1 LRTKSILS
9 LLMKK
14 LDSVNHSDINLY
26 HLSTSLKSM
35 QDRIDVIKALKSPT
49 SENNCLKIPIK
60 STQKE
65 LVINIPK
72 MFEAISFEHIMSDE
86 EKKIENNRQKQEE
99 RKLIKIDMPIED
111 HKYLHQKLEDFK
123 VTFTKDKSIEN
134 HSMLKIM
141 KLIGEFAKT
150 KNEEITQNA
159 QSSRLEQY
167 NKDDDKYI
175 DIIRDT
181 LQKEEMNYTYCT
193 QAVLCK
199 LRIPPDVFAKSEQ
212 EVISNPSLQFD
223 LLNSEMPEIDETP
236 IPALLTRDTTIE
248 IVKKANNIAFAKFRE
263 LNEKVQKIYPNLTHV
278 IVSCLSHDFI
288 LDAYGYNEA
297 EFKAAMYKYNVFD
310 DADLAAFMQ
319 TKQMELLAI

>member
-1 LRTKSILS
+1 
-9 LLMKK
+9 
-14 LDSVNHSDINLY
+14 
-26 HLSTSLKSM
+26 
-35 QDRIDVIKALKSPT
+35 
-49 SENNCLKIPIK
+49 
-60 STQKE
+60 
-65 LVINIPK
+65 
-72 MFEAISFEHIMSDE
+72 
-86 EKKIENNRQKQEE
+86 
-99 RKLIKIDMPIED
+99 
-111 HKYLHQKLEDFK
+111 
-123 VTFTKDKSIEN
+123 
-134 HSMLKIM
+134 
-141 KLIGEFAKT
+141 
-150 KNEEITQNA
+150 
-159 QSSRLEQY
+159 
-167 NKDDDKYI
+167 
-175 DIIRDT
+175 
-181 LQKEEMNYTYCT
+181 MNYTYCT

-297 EFKAAMYKYNVFD
+297 EFKAAMYEYNVFD